1 METPMSCLMN
11 MEVTL
16 PAREQKQILTHA
28 TSAVTSILLRLDVVV
43 TERGLKAQLL
53 SHDVTEANPD
63 NANR

>member
-1 METPMSCLMN
+1 MN